1 MFLIK
6 YTKMKILYQLK
17 KYKLLIKTRQ
27 YYIFNNIKY
36 QAFSGQTVLIRL
48 KRRNKRNKDNIFTEP
63 MVFIN
68 LVYFHAL

>member
-36 QAFSGQTVLIRL
+36 
-48 KRRNKRNKDNIFTEP
+48 
-63 MVFIN
+63 
-68 LVYFHAL
+68 